1 MVNTLCI
8 YHTRLKM
15 YNWENFEK
23 NCKNYL
29 TTNFGMFAK
38 FEHCGGTDSSTSD
51 ILVNVKD
58 ESSFYIEAKMST
70 AQCGQFVLLINL
82 NEKKFQ
88 YSSKNKTSEN
98 KYSKMIVD
106 FMNENFETFSNPGTK
121 GVSIQMKKCIF
132 YNWVINY
139 YKEKKVK
146 FFITKNN
153 EEFLIFPID
162 QFHKYFDI
170 NAVYREKK
178 SGSSRLNNSNKSD
191 FENAMK
197 STNMK
202 YDFVELDIISNEELN
217 KMKISGN
224 EYDYFL
230 KKYDD
235 TSNNKYEVRK
245 LSNTK
250 NANVIFSIKLLPY
263 SIEQQAKDI
272 TLFKKEIMNKEF
284 L

>member
-1 MVNTLCI
+1 MS
-8 YHTRLKM
+8 
-15 YNWENFEK
+15 NWENFEK

-98 KYSKMIVD
+98 EYSKMIVD
-106 FMNENFETFSNPGTK
+106 FMNNNFETFSNPGTK
-121 GVSIQMKKCIF
+121 
-132 YNWVINY
+132 
-139 YKEKKVK
+139 
-146 FFITKNN
+146 
-153 EEFLIFPID
+153 
-162 QFHKYFDI
+162 
-170 NAVYREKK
+170 VYREKK

-191 FENAMK
+191 FENAIK

-224 EYDYFL
+224 KYDYFL

-272 TLFKKEIMNKEF
+272 TLFKKEIIK
-284 L
+284 